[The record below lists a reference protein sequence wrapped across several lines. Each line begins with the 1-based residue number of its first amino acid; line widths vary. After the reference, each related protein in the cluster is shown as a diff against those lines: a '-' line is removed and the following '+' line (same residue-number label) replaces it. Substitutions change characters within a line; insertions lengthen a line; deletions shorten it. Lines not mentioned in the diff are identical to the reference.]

1 MTDDDESGP
10 AGHRRSE
17 AGPAGQPRREAGPA
31 SQRRSEAGSH
41 HRSWWRWLL
50 VGLLLIFSLLIT
62 ALYVTSLAADLLQHR
77 WGEALDASRD
87 AVPAGVG
94 WAALLIIFFG
104 PGVTPADRLLSADQ
118 RAVREKQARTER
130 NEDSLRRAEQRV
142 QDLTASLAALFACLG
157 DAGERGQREQDD
169 RDAAGPPSSPQLARQ
184 VAETTARL
192 DQARQWL
199 ASARAALAASQHDV
213 ADATEKDTT
222 EKDATEKD
230 PTTKLAIEKLTTAS
244 PPSFPDPAGRPGC
257 SEGRV
262 GSLRRSRT
270 KMSLAEVRTQGCPG
284 LRPAPLAGSPRLH
297 PRPRGP

>member
-213 ADATEKDTT
+213 ADATEKD
-222 EKDATEKD
+222 ATEKD

-244 PPSFPDPAGRPGC
+244 PPSFPDPAERPGC

>member
-213 ADATEKDTT
+213 ADATEKD
-222 EKDATEKD
+222 ATEKD

-244 PPSFPDPAGRPGC
+244 PQSFPDPAERPGC